1 MKQILFTFLISLGLA
16 ACHQDGKMNLKKDN
30 HCGELSLCDSS
41 SYIEPEWP
49 DDWKDLQYDN
59 NEVLPPAKLN
69 KGVATIHAQILGYRP
84 EMKLSLWI
92 NRYGPFRTEEDFSR
106 SIFYFENDGT
116 LTAEIPLLLTQEVHI
131 FVRHLRPNEKKIVLV
146 PGQETSILFKVD
158 GDSAKILAY
167 KGPFAKTNMDLAKED
182 IAESDFFIDYGIM
195 DSLDNCWTPQERM
208 NCINLL
214 YDKRIHDIQ
223 TADYTPA
230 AKDLL
235 FIDAEHHYSS
245 WTKSFG
251 WCYSHALRER
261 ENIKW
266 NSSLWKKIQEN
277 NWKYLPDD
285 TPGAYK
291 MRYLD
296 MPTAYCSEHFWSIS
310 PEDADT
316 SKCPFIWEMWKVN
329 KMMDPILMN
338 PPSYS
343 IKDKECKAI
352 YDRYI
357 ANKQNL
363 AKQLKEQPGAY
374 YHTYDNVAPKD
385 IFSVLLGKHKGKAV
399 FVYLWTVSFW
409 SIDDDINSFA
419 SIQEQLKDKDVQFIT
434 VTKPYSRPE
443 KWKEVIATIPGEHY
457 YLTDVQF
464 NFLLKRY
471 ETDGVPTYVL
481 YDKEGDRA
489 YQGVGPIDMTH
500 FNQALEDV
508 LK

>member
-1 MKQILFTFLISLGLA
+1 MKQILFTFLIALGLA

-69 KGVATIHAQILGYRP
+69 KGVATIHAQILDYHPDMKYSLSINCHRP
-84 EMKLSLWI
+84 F
-92 NRYGPFRTEEDFSR
+92 GTEEY
-106 SIFYFENDGT
+106 IWGIYYFEKDGT
-116 LTAEIPLLLTQEVHI
+116 LTAEIPLLLPQEALI
-131 FVRHLRPNEKKIVLV
+131 FIRDLKADENKIVLV
-146 PGQETSILFKVD
+146 PGEETSILFKVA
-158 GDSAKILAY
+158 GDSAKVLAY
-167 KGPFAKTNMDLAKED
+167 KGVFAKTNMDLAKENL
-182 IAESDFFIDYGIM
+182 ARGDFFLDYGIM

-223 TADYTPA
+223 AVNYTPA

-235 FIDAEHHYSS
+235 YIDAEYHYRR
-245 WTKSFG
+245 WTIGFG
-251 WCYSHALRER
+251 WNYSHALCER

-277 NWKYLPDD
+277 AWKYLPRD

-291 MRYLD
+291 MQYSD
-296 MPTAYCSEHFWSIS
+296 IPTAYCSEYFWNVPI
-310 PEDADT
+310 EEANT
-316 SKCPFIWEMWKVN
+316 SKCPFIWQMWKVHQ
-329 KMMDPILMN
+329 MMSPNWSN
-338 PPSYS
+338 PPSYT
-343 IKDKECKAI
+343 INDKECKAI
-352 YDRYI
+352 YDRFK
-357 ANKQNL
+357 ANKLNL

-374 YHTYDNVAPKD
+374 YHTYDSVAPKD
-385 IFSVLLGKHKGKAV
+385 IFSVLLSKHKGKAV

-489 YQGVGPIDMTH
+489 YQGVGQIDMTH